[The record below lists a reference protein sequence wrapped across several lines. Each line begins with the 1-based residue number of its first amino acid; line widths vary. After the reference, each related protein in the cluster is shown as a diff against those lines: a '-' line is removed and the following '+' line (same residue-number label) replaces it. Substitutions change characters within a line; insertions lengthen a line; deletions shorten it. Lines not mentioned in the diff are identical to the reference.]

1 MEWKAIRRI
10 YSAASCAWLVGY
22 AAEST
27 VNTLMRPVNVH
38 ALGGYALG
46 AVVFAL
52 LAVAYA
58 GAGSGG
64 DGGGQ

>member
-10 YSAASCAWLVGY
+10 YSAASCVCLVGY
-22 AAEST
+22 LVVVSISD
-27 VNTLMRPVNVH
+27 PVAKSANVD
-38 ALGGYALG
+38 ALG